1 MGVDLNV
8 VFAATVSAEEAFTL
22 PERLNSSLPVVAAGR
37 AYYEQ
42 TKPHSPGLELHAW
55 QWDEEWQKITAPSA
69 IAEAWAS
76 PIWGPERVLVLGT
89 PGHLSIC
96 PTRIELA
103 PGPKLSGFASNYQ
116 GCQAPIRRVC
126 RAIAHVLG
134 CDRVLYLPDS
144 GDWPSELVDLEDTQ
158 FDEAFA
164 RLAAWGPPASAIGA
178 LEYGGAGRHGYHYA
192 DGALRRLDGTPA
204 SQEEISPGHHWNIS
218 GGITTYPDGRLVP
231 AEELARPHLRGG
243 FTYYVDDFHDLT

>member
-1 MGVDLNV
+1 MGVDLQV
-8 VFAATVSAEEAFTL
+8 VFAATVSAEEAFAL

-42 TKPHSPGLELHAW
+42 MKPYSPGLELHAW
-55 QWDEEWQKITAPSA
+55 RWDDEWQKITAPSA
-69 IAEAWAS
+69 IAEIWEA
-76 PIWGPERVLVLGT
+76 PIRGSAQLSGT
-89 PGHLSIC
+89 PGLLWIR
-96 PTRIELA
+96 PTRIELM
-103 PGPKLSGFASNYQ
+103 PGPKLSGFASDYE
-116 GCQAPIRRVC
+116 GCQTPIRRVC
-126 RAIAHVLG
+126 RAIAHVLD

-144 GDWPSELVDLEDTQ
+144 GDWPSELVDLEDKR
-158 FDEAFA
+158 FDEALA

-192 DGALRRLDGTPA
+192 DGALRRSDGTPA
-204 SQEEISPGHHWNIS
+204 SEDEICPGYHWHIS

-243 FTYYVDDFHDLT
+243 FVYYVDDFRDLT